1 MGILALLGS
10 VDILALVFI
19 IELREAEGMEDE
31 EGLELPEAAAL
42 PEMADKA
49 LGVFL
54 AALGSPPFCPIFGT
68 GSKKVQPKQT
78 SCPRP
83 QNLAPEIR
91 G

>member
-1 MGILALLGS
+1 MGILALLAS

-42 PEMADKA
+42 PEMADNA

>member
-1 MGILALLGS
+1 MGILALLAS
-10 VDILALVFI
+10 DDILALVFI

-42 PEMADKA
+42 PEMADNA

-54 AALGSPPFCPIFGT
+54 AAVGSPPFCPIFGT

>member
-1 MGILALLGS
+1 MGILALLAS

-42 PEMADKA
+42 PDMADKA

>member
-1 MGILALLGS
+1 MGILALLAS
-10 VDILALVFI
+10 DDILALVFI
-19 IELREAEGMEDE
+19 IELREAEGMED

-78 SCPRP
+78 SCPLP